1 MRLLLLI
8 SIILFGKII
17 KAQFVTDDPTI
28 GFTLQPGENAEK
40 KIKDNLF
47 VTATINKKVCYPGEA
62 ILVTFK
68 LFTRM
73 LASSDVVKNP
83 GLYGFTIY
91 DMENLQNNTV
101 SIETIN
107 GKPFKAYTIRKAQL
121 FALQAGT
128 FTIDPMVIK
137 TKVAFTKEG
146 INCDTANEISE
157 GVLHPSPQ
165 NYPAGSSIFENT
177 ISTLPITVNV
187 LSLPSYTKSTT
198 FSGAVGN
205 FSIEANVLNKKL
217 HQQQEGTLILTIK
230 GSGNFLQLNA
240 PTINW
245 PAGVEGFSATVKD
258 KFNTNSMPL
267 SGSREFYYPFVV
279 SKKGNVQIPAIIFSF
294 FNLSKKNY
302 EEVKTKPID
311 LTVEDTLPTTALQT
325 TTKASIEKES
335 ERTSKRA
342 LIFVLVGVGFVLV
355 VLFLKKKEEKPVT
368 ALAPIKPAF
377 NIDVLLAPAF
387 SEVGKE
393 GTHFYTTLRQCIW
406 QYISEKYSINGT
418 GMQKEQL
425 SHLLQKSSLPPASI
439 NYLLQVIR
447 DSELALYSVETLQTD
462 NVLVFEKVKE
472 ILVMLENEQLTSR
485 LKD

>member
-17 KAQFVTDDPTI
+17 KAQFVPDDPAI
-28 GFTLQPGENAEK
+28 GFIIKPGENAER

-68 LFTRM
+68 LYTRM
-73 LASSDVVKNP
+73 LASSYVVKNP
-83 GLYGFTIY
+83 GLYGFTIC

-101 SIETIN
+101 SIENIN
-107 GKPFKAYTIRKAQL
+107 GKKFKAYTIRKAQL

-165 NYPAGSSIFENT
+165 NYPLGSSIFENN

-187 LSLPSYTKSTT
+187 LSLPRYTNNAT

-205 FSIEANVLNKKL
+205 FSIEANVINKKL

-230 GSGNFLQLNA
+230 GNGNFLQLNA
-240 PTINW
+240 PTIHW
-245 PAGVEGFSATVKD
+245 PAGVEGFNATVKD
-258 KFNTNSMPL
+258 NFNINSMPI

-279 SKKGNVQIPAIIFSF
+279 SKKGNVQIPTITFSF

-302 EEVKTKPID
+302 EEVKIKPID
-311 LTVEDTLPTTALQT
+311 LTVEDALPTTALQT
-325 TTKASIEKES
+325 TTKSSIEKES
-335 ERTSKRA
+335 EQTSQRA
-342 LIFVLVGVGFVLV
+342 LIIIVIGVMAVLAF
-355 VLFLKKKEEKPVT
+355 LFLKKKEEKPVPSPVVVKQ
-368 ALAPIKPAF
+368 A
-377 NIDVLLAPAF
+377 IDIETLLAPAF
-387 SEVGKE
+387 SAVGIK

-406 QYISEKYSINGT
+406 QYVSEKYTISGT
-418 GMQKEQL
+418 AMQKEQL
-425 SHLLQKSSLPPASI
+425 AHLLQKSSLPLVSI

-447 DSELALYSVETLQTD
+447 DSELALYAVEVPQTD
-462 NVLVFEKVKE
+462 NGLIFEKVKD
-472 ILVMLENEQLTSR
+472 ILVMLDNES
-485 LKD
+485 